1 MQCVQTQIYRLN
13 LCLAAPSTTPN
24 RITAMLREHYIV
36 YFLSPVPG
44 ASTVSGAIPRLDE
57 RFECHAGAYRC
68 QIKVEY
74 HRDPLRALCLSVY
87 FLVSDVQSL
96 DYSVHAARL
105 RRRKIVYY
113 QKRIPT
119 CRCQFFTCLL
129 CPCPPFLLS
138 LCYHHTADGMTVG
151 IPTSKTCKRWL
162 FFRITTITQTIL
174 RFQFIDKTSQVL
186 KAYGGTDN
194 SSSSDISAVRHL

>member
-1 MQCVQTQIYRLN
+1 MFIFSVRCQA
-13 LCLAAPSTTPN
+13 LA
-24 RITAMLREHYIV
+24 RCQ
-36 YFLSPVPG
+36 
-44 ASTVSGAIPRLDE
+44 GAIPRLDE

-96 DYSVHAARL
+96 DYLVHAARL
-105 RRRKIVYY
+105 RHRKIVY

-119 CRCQFFTCLL
+119 CRCQFFTSLL
-129 CPCPPFLLS
+129 CPCSPFLLS

-162 FFRITTITQTIL
+162 FRITTITQTIL

-194 SSSSDISAVRHL
+194 SRTPLLIAGRVAASRRFGTSK